1 MSEEGDT
8 DQNAVIRG
16 IIESMVSG
24 EISPKGVSADNVAQL
39 LAAAIAQAGQ
49 NMLSVQ
55 GVTQTQQDISASIQ
69 AQAQGG
75 ESVNFDVNS
84 FGTEKTNTPEHEQ
97 LDTSGSLEALTP
109 DKPRL
114 LCVKLPI
121 ELRKRIIA
129 LRKEGKKCR
138 EIAKELKVSVS
149 GVRKVWERFLD
160 TGMVH
165 DRKPHSGRPRKY
177 PVPSSFEVQYTTE
190 EVVNSELC
198 VCVCVCACV
207 RVCACVH
214 VCVCVCVCVHACM
227 CVCVCVCVCTR
238 VCVCACIVL

>member
-24 EISPKGVSADNVAQL
+24 EINPKGVSADNVAQL

-49 NMLSVQ
+49 SMLSVQ
-55 GVTQTQQDISASIQ
+55 GATQTQQDISASIQ
-69 AQAQGG
+69 GQERG

-84 FGTEKTNTPEHEQ
+84 FGAEKPNTPEYEQ

-177 PVPSSFEVQYTTE
+177 PAPSSFEVQYTTE
-190 EVVNSELC
+190 EVVNGELC
-198 VCVCVCACV
+198 VCVCVC
-207 RVCACVH
+207 VCACEPA
-214 VCVCVCVCVHACM
+214 CVQCHELLYIAFTLLWV
-227 CVCVCVCVCTR
+227 
-238 VCVCACIVL
+238 

>member
-1 MSEEGDT
+1 MSEEGDI
-8 DQNAVIRG
+8 DHNAVIRG

-24 EISPKGVSADNVAQL
+24 DVSPKGVSADNVAQL

-55 GVTQTQQDISASIQ
+55 GSAQTQQEVSIPIQ
-69 AQAQGG
+69 TQEQGE
-75 ESVNFDVNS
+75 ESVNFNVNS
-84 FGTEKTNTPEHEQ
+84 FGTEKTNTPEQ
-97 LDTSGSLEALTP
+97 LDTSESLDALTP

-121 ELRKRIIA
+121 DVRKRIIA

-149 GVRKVWERFLD
+149 GVRKVWERFLA

-177 PVPSSFEVQYTTE
+177 PAPSSFELQYTPE
-190 EVVNSELC
+190 EVINSELY
-198 VCVCVCACV
+198 
-207 RVCACVH
+207 
-214 VCVCVCVCVHACM
+214 M
-227 CVCVCVCVCTR
+227 
-238 VCVCACIVL
+238 